1 MLRWLTSDLVEA
13 ISGSQLMPDHPLVVG
28 AAGGSIGSLLF
39 GLARQLL
46 EDPYRYDPALHSVKE
61 RLCGLDLDL
70 GDRQVIQVFLLGLL
84 AGILL
89 GPLIDLFWIC
99 RERWR
104 RFVLAR
110 VGASPLTSTRTLY
123 KVIWWSHSCLSLR
136 LIGSWLSWLTWETA
150 LPSWQGGWIALLL
163 WWKREDL
170 VPKHLELEVLQ
181 WFPQLLDLGT
191 WDKIRPRVVSIEETL
206 DAIWS
211 VNLHGFTLCAGTSLE
226 RPIWILH
233 GSAIGLLRWKAFA
246 AETETGVSPYSLDCH
261 LNEKF
266 EQLFWRVG
274 SLSLPPSE
282 WIMANLDKPRDH
294 LVNGGRET
302 DLQFRVGRIQLIGLE
317 AYAAVVCIAEVSGQ
331 LLICVPNSVWDKKKD
346 RRFLPIFQE
355 ADCSFS
361 GSSSLFWSG
370 ECGRNPFES
379 MDRPS
384 CFGVKEVFG
393 FSGEGEVLKHFHE
406 DGEDELLPYAE
417 SLVSI
422 SPSFQQRREVY
433 GWDSE
438 CFAKHSPRCWG
449 RKTVCFEKRPGKI
462 WRRWRSSWCC
472 SKRCCK
478 T

>member
-1 MLRWLTSDLVEA
+1 M
-13 ISGSQLMPDHPLVVG
+13 
-28 AAGGSIGSLLF
+28 
-39 GLARQLL
+39 
-46 EDPYRYDPALHSVKE
+46 KE

-274 SLSLPPSE
+274 SE

-361 GSSSLFWSG
+361 GSSSLFDRESVVETPLKVWIGLLALESKKFLDFLEKEKFWSIFTRM
-370 ECGRNPFES
+370 GRTSSCPMQRAWWAFHLPFS
-379 MDRPS
+379 RGGIHCRRRRS
-384 CFGVKEVFG
+384 WR
-393 FSGEGEVLKHFHE
+393 SFHR
-406 DGEDELLPYAE
+406 GSYGY
-417 SLVSI
+417 VG
-422 SPSFQQRREVY
+422 EVY